1 MTLDRPCRIPISCSS
16 SRQPDTRRGPEDNG
30 AEKSATLVDLNA
42 QFPLALIGQD
52 GLHPTAE
59 GYQKMAELF
68 QAALTAAYEV
78 PPASGSASTR

>member
-1 MTLDRPCRIPISCSS
+1 MAQT
-16 SRQPDTRRGPEDNG
+16 
-30 AEKSATLVDLNA
+30 KSATLVDLNA

-59 GYQKMAELF
+59 GYQKMAEIF